1 MSEENP
7 ENPQLPAVPP
17 AAPRPRRVRQRN
29 WLPSLVWL
37 IPVIAAVIGL
47 TLVIKIMSDRGPEIT
62 ITFRSAEGLEAG
74 KTRVKYKDV
83 NIGTVQSIRLSKDRT
98 HIQAKVQLTK
108 EAKSFTADDT
118 RFWVVRPRVA
128 ASGVSGIG
136 TLLSGAYIAADA
148 GTSENTLDEFTGLE
162 APPIITRD
170 ASGKQF
176 VIHADD
182 LGSLDIGSPVYY
194 RRMVVGQVAA
204 YEMNADGKGITLRLF
219 VNAPYDKFVGVNS
232 RFWHASGLD
241 VELNASG
248 FKLRTQALAT
258 ILLGGVAFKA
268 PEDDFG
274 APAGENTEFQLAAD
288 EDTALKPPDGH
299 AETLLLYFKQSLR
312 GLAPGAVVDFRG
324 VALGEVK
331 SIGIEYDG
339 AAREFVM
346 PVLIQIYPD
355 RLGRRL
361 LSGARSEVRNYT
373 DKQRLA
379 FFVGRGL
386 RAQLRPGNI
395 LTGQNYVALDFFP
408 KAPPVAFDSNASP
421 LVLPTMPGALDEL
434 QTQIG
439 EIARK
444 LSKVPFDEIG
454 ADLQKSLKTLDR
466 TLNSAEQLTQHL
478 NNDVAPEVTAAMKD
492 VRKTLDAAQKTLS
505 EDAPLQ
511 QDLRQTLEQVSRAAG
526 SLRILT
532 DYLERHPE
540 SLIRGK
546 PEDGK

>member
-1 MSEENP
+1 MSD
-7 ENPQLPAVPP
+7 ENPQQPALP

-37 IPVIAAVIGL
+37 IPLVAALVGL
-47 TLVIKIMSDRGPEIT
+47 TLVVKLMSDRGPQIT

-74 KTRVKYKDV
+74 KTSVKYKDV
-83 NIGTVQSIRLSKDRT
+83 NIGTVQTIGLSEDRT
-98 HIQAKVQLTK
+98 HVQIKVQLTK

-128 ASGVSGIG
+128 ASGVSGIS

-148 GTSENTLDEFTGLE
+148 GTSEKTVDEFTGLE

-176 VIHADD
+176 VVHADD

-194 RRMVVGQVAA
+194 RRIVVGQVAA
-204 YEMNADGKGITLRLF
+204 YELNPDGKGITLRLF
-219 VNAPYDKFVGVNS
+219 INAPYDKFVGVNT

-241 VELNASG
+241 IELNASG

-258 ILLGGVAFKA
+258 MLLGGVAFRA
-268 PEDDFG
+268 PDDDFG
-274 APAGENTEFQLAAD
+274 MAAGENTEFQLAGD
-288 EDTALKPPDGH
+288 EETALKPPDGH

-312 GLAPGAVVDFRG
+312 GLSPGAVVDFRG

-331 SIGIEYDG
+331 SIGIEYDQK
-339 AAREFVM
+339 AREFVM
-346 PVLIQIYPD
+346 PVLIQIYPE
-355 RLGRRL
+355 RLGRKL
-361 LSGARSEVRNYT
+361 LVGARSDEKKYT
-373 DKQRLA
+373 EKERLA
-379 FFVGRGL
+379 YFIGRGL
-386 RAQLRPGNI
+386 RAQLRPGNL
-395 LTGQNYVALDFFP
+395 LTGQIYVALDFFP
-408 KAPPVAFDSNASP
+408 KAPPVQFDASQTP
-421 LVLPTMPGALDEL
+421 IILPTVPGALDEL
-434 QTQIG
+434 QSQIS

-454 ADLQKSLKTLDR
+454 ADLQKTMKTLDR

-511 QDLRQTLEQVSRAAG
+511 QDLRQTLEEMSRAAG
-526 SLRILT
+526 SLRVLT

>member
-1 MSEENP
+1 MSENQ
-7 ENPQLPAVPP
+7 QLPSAPP
-17 AAPRPRRVRQRN
+17 AAPRPRRVRQRD

-37 IPVIAAVIGL
+37 IPLVAAVIGL
-47 TLVIKIMSDRGPEIT
+47 TLVYKLMSERGPEIT

-83 NIGTVQSIRLSKDRT
+83 NIGTVQTIRLSKDRT
-98 HIQAKVQLTK
+98 HVLISVQLTK
-108 EAKSFTADDT
+108 EARSFTAADT

-148 GTSENTLDEFTGLE
+148 GTVGESKDEFTGLE
-162 APPIITRD
+162 QPPIITRD

-176 VIHADD
+176 VIHSDN

-194 RRMVVGQVAA
+194 RRIVVGQVAA
-204 YEMNADGKGITLRLF
+204 YELNPDGKGVTLRLF
-219 VNAPYDKFVGVNS
+219 INAPYDKFVGVNT
-232 RFWHASGLD
+232 RFWHASGFD
-241 VELNASG
+241 MELNASG

-258 ILLGGVAFKA
+258 VLLGGVAFQA
-268 PEDDFG
+268 PDDDFG
-274 APAGENTEFQLAAD
+274 AAAGENTEFALADSEEA
-288 EDTALKPPDGH
+288 ALKPPDGH
-299 AETLLLYFKQSLR
+299 AETLLLYFRQSLR

-331 SIGIEYDG
+331 SIGIEYDPK
-339 AAREFVM
+339 AREFVM
-346 PVLIQIYPD
+346 PVLIQIYPE
-355 RLGRRL
+355 RLGRKL
-361 LSGARSEVRNYT
+361 LSGGRSEQGHT

-386 RAQLRPGNI
+386 RAQLRPGNL
-395 LTGQNYVALDFFP
+395 LTGQIYVALDFFP
-408 KAPPVAFDSNASP
+408 QAPPVQFDAEKTP
-421 LVLPTMPGALDEL
+421 LELPTVPGTLDEL
-434 QTQIG
+434 QSQISD
-439 EIARK
+439 IARK

-454 ADLQKSLKTLDR
+454 ADLQKTMKTLNR
-466 TLNSAEQLTQHL
+466 TLASAEQLANHL
-478 NNDVAPEVTAAMKD
+478 NNDVAPEVSAAMKD
-492 VRKTLDAAQKTLS
+492 VRKTLNAAERTLA

-511 QDLRQTLEQVSRAAG
+511 QDLRQTLQDVSRAAG

-546 PEDGK
+546 SEDGK